1 MVREISAGGVV
12 LRKRNEAWWMA
23 AIEPPGG
30 EPPGEK
36 LPSEAE
42 RNANDRVKPTVRRP
56 KPILA
61 LPKGLV
67 DPGEKPIATAVREV
81 YEETG
86 VTADVVAKL
95 DDIKYVYSRSWGDG
109 QRVFKIV
116 RFYLMRYRSGRI
128 NQITPAMRIEVARAL
143 WVPLED
149 APKLLAYKGEKQ
161 MAQRALEYVAAHAEA
176 LSSDENTA

>member
-1 MVREISAGGVV
+1 MNCITGGLGRVIARRAVTNIRVSGNLQAMVREISAGGVV

-81 YEETG
+81 YEE
-86 VTADVVAKL
+86 
-95 DDIKYVYSRSWGDG
+95 
-109 QRVFKIV
+109 
-116 RFYLMRYRSGRI
+116 
-128 NQITPAMRIEVARAL
+128 RA
-143 WVPLED
+143 
-149 APKLLAYKGEKQ
+149 
-161 MAQRALEYVAAHAEA
+161 
-176 LSSDENTA
+176 